1 MFIQPMTGGVS
12 LLDELKKGVVLK
24 KVEKI
29 EPDNKMRGKIT
40 KDETN
45 YLKNTLAEAIKQRR
59 MELTK
64 NDNSES
70 EKEDDDWSD

>member
-1 MFIQPMTGGVS
+1 MM
-12 LLDELKKGVVLK
+12 DEIKKGVVLK
-24 KVEKI
+24 KVEKV
-29 EPDNKMRGKIT
+29 EPEKRQGNIT

-64 NDNSES
+64 HQAES
-70 EKEDDDWSD
+70 DKSDDDWSD

>member
-1 MFIQPMTGGVS
+1 M
-12 LLDELKKGVVLK
+12 DELKKGVVLK
-24 KVEKI
+24 KVEKV
-29 EPDNKMRGKIT
+29 EDKNVRGKIT

-64 NDNSES
+64 HDKSDS
-70 EKEDDDWSD
+70 EKSDDDWSD